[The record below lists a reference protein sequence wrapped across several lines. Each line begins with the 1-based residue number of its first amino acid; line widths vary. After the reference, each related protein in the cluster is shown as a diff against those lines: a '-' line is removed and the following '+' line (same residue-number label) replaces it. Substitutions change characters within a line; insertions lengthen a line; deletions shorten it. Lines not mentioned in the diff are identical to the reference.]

1 MVKVTS
7 VSAVVEPKSPLS
19 AKKGTPAERVS
30 FTVSSVHGPLSCT
43 IDVLRSGQVVGSKVG
58 DIGSPARDSASV
70 TESVEVEGI
79 QGGTFAGTPSDAT
92 VECSSR

>member
-1 MVKVTS
+1 MVTVTS
-7 VSAVVEPKSPLS
+7 VSAVVQPKSPLT

-30 FTVSSVHGPLSCT
+30 FTVSSVHGTLSCRV
-43 IDVLRSGQVVGSKVG
+43 DVLRSGQVVGSKVA

-79 QGGTFAGTPSDAT
+79 QGGTFAGTPSDAS
-92 VECSSR
+92 VVCSAR